1 MGKKGFTLLEI
12 TIVLAIIAIGSTIAF
27 TNMQGWNTHNQFVG
41 FQREVLSEMQEAR
54 TRAFAMR
61 RQYRVVIDLDAETVT
76 LERGN
81 AGSGSTTWSADR
93 TSVSAPRGSAV
104 ADVVHTLAGA
114 SSTESGSRF
123 FLVYNPAGDVY
134 RMASGVVTPVDTV
147 RIHLSGVPAET
158 ATIQLFCWTGKA
170 RLSRGTI

>member
-12 TIVLAIIAIGSTIAF
+12 TIVLAIIAIGSFIAF
-27 TNMQGWNTHNQFVG
+27 SNLEGWNTHNQFVG

-61 RQYRVVIDLDAETVT
+61 RQYRMVIDLDAETVT

-81 AGSGSTTWSADR
+81 AGSGSTVWSADR
-93 TSVSAPRGSAV
+93 NSVTAPRGSGI

-114 SSTESGSRF
+114 SSTVSGSRF
-123 FLVYNPAGDVY
+123 FLVFHPAGDVY

-147 RIHLSGVPAET
+147 RIHLSSVPAET